1 MKHIFNITIIILV
14 VVGAIFILQKPQK
27 AQAPE
32 EQRTP
37 EEIEKMDLIRLD
49 SPRPNDTIES
59 PLVVKGQARGY
70 WFFEADFPVVLVN
83 WDGLIIA
90 TGIARA
96 QDEWMTEEF
105 VPFEATLDFT
115 VDPNVYSTRGA
126 LILQRNNPSDLPQN
140 DNALEIPIIFKK

>member
-1 MKHIFNITIIILV
+1 MKQILGGIIVILII
-14 VVGAIFILQKPQK
+14 VGINVFLKS
-27 AQAPE
+27 E
-32 EQRTP
+32 ERQIVLEKQRTP
-37 EEIEKMDLIRLD
+37 EEVEKMDLIRLD

-70 WFFEADFPVVLVN
+70 WFFEADFPVMLVD
-83 WDGLIIA
+83 WDGRIIA

-96 QDEWMTEEF
+96 QDEWMTKEF

-115 VDPNVYSTRGA
+115 VDPNVYSARGA

>member
-1 MKHIFNITIIILV
+1 MKHIFNIIIIILV
-14 VVGAIFILQKPQK
+14 IVGAVFILQKPRK

-32 EQRTP
+32 EQRTL

-49 SPRPNDTIES
+49 SPRPNDTIKS

-70 WFFEADFPVVLVN
+70 WFFEADFPVVLVD

-96 QDEWMTEEF
+96 QGEWMTEEF
-105 VPFEATLDFT
+105 VPFEVTLDFT

-126 LILQRNNPSDLPQN
+126 LILRKNNPSDLRQN
-140 DNALEIPIIFKK
+140 DDALEIPIIFKK